1 MAFDNTQNEAIAHKD
16 GPCMVLAGPG
26 SGKTT
31 VITHRV
37 RNLIEEYNVSPSNIL
52 VVTFTKAAAIEME
65 KRFMKLMGHSSHLQ
79 QCKQVTFGTFHSVF
93 FKILRYAYNY
103 NANNILR
110 EEKKREYISRII
122 EKLQLEYDDENEFIS
137 DIISEISLVKS
148 EMINLSTYYSK
159 NCPETV
165 FRRIY

>member
-1 MAFDNTQNEAIAHKD
+1 MAFDNTQKEAIIHGN

-37 RNLIEEYNVSPSNIL
+37 KNLIEEQNVSPSNIL

-65 KRFMKLMGHSSHLQ
+65 ERFLKLMEGSNDYMK
-79 QCKQVTFGTFHSVF
+79 CKQVTFGTFHSVF

-103 NANNILR
+103 NASNILK
-110 EEKKREYISRII
+110 E
-122 EKLQLEYDDENEFIS
+122 
-137 DIISEISLVKS
+137 
-148 EMINLSTYYSK
+148 
-159 NCPETV
+159 
-165 FRRIY
+165 